1 MIKTPEETS
10 QEVLDIPLTDNPIEE
25 LDRYSKTIDDL
36 IEEAEIEAEIEATK
50 KFRSK
55 NTRLFTISVVG
66 LLLMGFLYYKMLN
79 RESSKPAINED
90 FASLAEMAEEQLQV
104 PATPENLATP
114 ETLSTQNTSV
124 GIEPAEAVMHPSLPD
139 KMNTPAPKPLDIA
152 PKPVKPATL
161 PAKSVTEKPK
171 TQAPKTASVKST
183 VKPTQSITKSTKT
196 GSSEVFFIQLG
207 AFSSKSNADK
217 FAKRLTDKGF
227 TPDIHV
233 KPLDANRQMH
243 FVRIGEF
250 NNREKAQDTQKKL
263 IEKGFKNSF
272 IR

>member
-1 MIKTPEETS
+1 MLKTPEETS

-66 LLLMGFLYYKMLN
+66 LLLLGFLYYKMLN

-104 PATPENLATP
+104 PASEKSADPEAPSMPN
-114 ETLSTQNTSV
+114 NSV
-124 GIEPAEAVMHPSLPD
+124 GVEPAKAVMPPSLPE
-139 KMNTPAPKPLDIA
+139 KTVTPAPQSLDIA
-152 PKPVKPATL
+152 PKLVKPVTS
-161 PAKSVTEKPK
+161 PAKSVKEKSKAKIPK
-171 TQAPKTASVKST
+171 IAG
-183 VKPTQSITKSTKT
+183 VKPTAKPTRSITTPAKV

-207 AFSSKSNADK
+207 AFASKNNADK
-217 FAKRLTDKGF
+217 LAKRLLDKGF

-250 NNREKAQDTQKKL
+250 SNREKAQDTQKKL